1 MIYQPAPLSDFI
13 SRWPMLATG
22 VPRNQSPEGQG
33 RVVWVR
39 SRCWRGWPAVVQ
51 AALSHREAAAADTAA
66 QVVPHLLQLSDPLL
80 EQRLP
85 GRGHPR
91 PVPLAGGDVEG
102 KARESGSHLVEAEAH
117 LLGRPDHGDP
127 PEHSACEASTVPAG
141 TGAGDQTQTLVV
153 PQCRRSQSA
162 AGRYLADRQQ
172 VLLIHALDLKSA

>member
-13 SRWPMLATG
+13 SRWPMLATEFRGISLLRAREESSGSGAGAGEG
-22 VPRNQSPEGQG
+22 VLR
-33 RVVWVR
+33 
-39 SRCWRGWPAVVQ
+39 VVQ